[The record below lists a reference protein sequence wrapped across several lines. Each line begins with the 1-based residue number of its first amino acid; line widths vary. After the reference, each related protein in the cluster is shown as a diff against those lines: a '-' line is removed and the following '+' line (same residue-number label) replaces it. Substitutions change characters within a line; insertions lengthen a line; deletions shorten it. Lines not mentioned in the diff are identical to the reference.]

1 MLISTFLLLSL
12 GRYLRFYY
20 YHLVDIYVFITITGS
35 ICTFLLLSLGRYLR
49 FYYYNWVDIY
59 VFITITGSISTFLLL
74 SLGRYLRF
82 YYYHWVDIYVFIT
95 ITGSIPLLVDYFS
108 PGISSTLLSL
118 LWHWLG
124 LLDIFIIEIYSS

>member
-82 YYYHWVDIYVFIT
+82 YYYNWVDTSVGGLFLPGDIIHTFVTALALAWFIRYIY
-95 ITGSIPLLVDYFS
+95 Y
-108 PGISSTLLSL
+108 
-118 LWHWLG
+118 
-124 LLDIFIIEIYSS
+124 